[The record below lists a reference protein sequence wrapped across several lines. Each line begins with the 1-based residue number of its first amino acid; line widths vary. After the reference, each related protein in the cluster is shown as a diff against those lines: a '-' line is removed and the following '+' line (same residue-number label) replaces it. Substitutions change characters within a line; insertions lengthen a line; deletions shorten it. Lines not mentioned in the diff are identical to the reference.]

1 MWVFSLYIK
10 NKIKVLLTWKER
22 MTSTALYK
30 HLVSNFLPTISDEI
44 FESIRTAYEI
54 RKKLIKRTVRNDW
67 HCE

>member
-1 MWVFSLYIK
+1 
-10 NKIKVLLTWKER
+10 

-54 RKKLIKRTVRNDW
+54 RKKLIKRTVRADW